1 MTNSLAAAFKI
12 AGRMGPREGASE
24 TAPEHAKNAAA
35 DIHSRPLFVRNTF
48 GKAQV
53 GDPVF
58 DSAGKKVGH
67 VSAADALA
75 LHLAIDGAVSAM
87 RITRA
92 FIEADRD
99 AIRPSKKTIAAIP
112 GLRDEI
118 FFLNRNRQR

>member
-12 AGRMGPREGASE
+12 AGRIGAREGDSE
-24 TAPEHAKNAAA
+24 TAPEHAKNVAA
-35 DIHSRPLFVRNTF
+35 DIHTRPLFVRNTF

-53 GDPVF
+53 GESVF
-58 DSAGKKVGH
+58 DCAGKKVGS
-67 VSAADALA
+67 VSAADDMA
-75 LHLAIDGAVSAM
+75 LHLAIDGAASPL

-99 AIRPSKKTIAAIP
+99 AIRPSKKTIVAIP

-118 FFLNRNRQR
+118 LFLDRNRQR